1 MSRPR
6 EKKPAHA
13 LAEVLPLALPR
24 SLADRLPPP
33 ELSRAWRELVGEEV
47 AKRARPVCLESGSGE
62 RGGAKQG
69 LLVVAV
75 AGSVWRQEVSLRAPR
90 LIEALCRQGFGV
102 GSIRLVNAPTPPP
115 PAPRPEPR
123 RLSAE
128 EEAEVERRLAEVENP
143 ELREALA
150 RAMKAQ
156 LQAE

>member
-1 MSRPR
+1 MNRPKD
-6 EKKPAHA
+6 KKPAHV

-24 SLADRLPPP
+24 SLAGRLPPP

-47 AKRARPVCLESGSGE
+47 AKRARPVCLETGSGG
-62 RGGAKQG
+62 RGEANQC

-75 AGSVWRQEVSLRAPR
+75 AGSAWRQEVSLRAPR
-90 LIEALCRQGFGV
+90 LIEALCRRGFGV
-102 GSIRLVNAPTPPP
+102 SSIRLVNAPTPPP
-115 PAPRPEPR
+115 QAPRPEPR

-128 EEAEVERRLAEVENP
+128 EEAAVERRLAEVENP

-150 RAMKAQ
+150 RAIKAQ